1 MTETIER
8 YFPYFIK
15 NNNTIINFNSKKIN
29 QITQFNKEYIV
40 CNCTNCNNCTNK
52 KKILSINER

>member
-15 NNNTIINFNSKKIN
+15 NNNKIINFNSKKIN
-29 QITQFNKEYIV
+29 QITQFNKEYII
-40 CNCTNCNNCTNK
+40 CNCNNCTNCNNCNT
-52 KKILSINER
+52 